1 MSKTHEWP
9 ECVSVSQTF
18 LWWSFLVWL
27 ETDWYC
33 TLLDISV
40 ISRVIY
46 CISPSIILQIP
57 FTVNNCNTLC
67 IMGIFCDVR
76 PHIQRITVFFKI
88 DVYYCI
94 CCNGLFGAIL
104 LRSFYFP
111 NFLHLDWH
119 DLPYTVSTKQQQL
132 GDDYTGCVT
141 LLVMIGK
148 SFCPSCQKQHE
159 RLEYYCTSEIY
170 RCITLLSAS
179 TVDSIYNGFYIVFY
193 RVVSEED
200 TEATGQRRGFCP
212 GMNPREWKSSG
223 EHLHCVSMHLT
234 RE

>member
-1 MSKTHEWP
+1 MQELHLCSLPLT
-9 ECVSVSQTF
+9 
-18 LWWSFLVWL
+18 
-27 ETDWYC
+27 

-46 CISPSIILQIP
+46 CISHSIIQQIP
-57 FTVNNCNTLC
+57 FTVNTCNTLS

-76 PHIQRITVFFKI
+76 PHIQRLTVLFKI
-88 DVYYCI
+88 DVYNCI

-119 DLPYTVSTKQQQL
+119 DLPYTVSTTPQQL
-132 GDDYTGCVT
+132 GADYTGCVT
-141 LLVMIGK
+141 SLVMIGK
-148 SFCPSCQKQHE
+148 SVCPSCQKQRE
-159 RLEYYCTSEIY
+159 RLEYICTSEIY
-170 RCITLLSAS
+170 QGITLLSAS

-193 RVVSEED
+193 RVAPCR
-200 TEATGQRRGFCP
+200 ATRVRGRHESS
-212 GMNPREWKSSG
+212 GAAPRVLPVDEPARVG
-223 EHLHCVSMHLT
+223 EHLRCLSMHLT